1 MASSFDAS
9 FTVDNYLCE
18 VSFVKEDG
26 DYIYGRSWGDG
37 LTVDLFVDGIPYMD
51 LVCLFDLS
59 EEDRLCIE
67 RGEAPKR
74 AHKKRAPKRQESSDE
89 DSDEVDYDAP
99 IEKRMLN
106 RKHRNYLSSQG
117 FGDMDEDEMRKSCM
131 FDNLQEKM
139 AALKLD
145 MDVEDAGVEVSDV
158 DEDWEEKEAR
168 RHLKDLSKKI
178 VVPEKYKKVKVM
190 KPKYKKVGG
199 ETYGQLA

>member
-26 DYIYGRSWGDG
+26 DYIYGRGCGNGS
-37 LTVDLFVDGIPYMD
+37 TVDLFVDGIPYMD

-67 RGEAPKR
+67 RGEVPKR
-74 AHKKRAPKRQESSDE
+74 AHKKRVQKKEESSDE
-89 DSDEVDYDAP
+89 DSDVDYDAP

-139 AALKLD
+139 AAMKLD

-178 VVPEKYKKVKVM
+178 VVPDKYKKVKVV

>member
-1 MASSFDAS
+1 
-9 FTVDNYLCE
+9 
-18 VSFVKEDG
+18 
-26 DYIYGRSWGDG
+26 
-37 LTVDLFVDGIPYMD
+37 MD

-59 EEDRLCIE
+59 EEDRKCIE
-67 RGEAPKR
+67 RGEAPKK
-74 AHKKRAPKRQESSDE
+74 AHAKRAVNGEMVSDE
-89 DSDEVDYDAP
+89 DSEVDYDAP

-139 AALKLD
+139 AAMKLD
-145 MDVEDAGVEVSDV
+145 ADVEDAEVDVSDV

-168 RHLKDLSKKI
+168 RHLKDLTKKV
-178 VVPEKYKKVKVM
+178 VVPEKQRKVKVI

-199 ETYGQLA
+199 ETYGQLR

>member
-1 MASSFDAS
+1 MPTGILDSFQIVVAL
-9 FTVDNYLCE
+9 YL
-18 VSFVKEDG
+18 F
-26 DYIYGRSWGDG
+26 YIAFKGSGQMYR
-37 LTVDLFVDGIPYMD
+37 
-51 LVCLFDLS
+51 
-59 EEDRLCIE
+59 
-67 RGEAPKR
+67 
-74 AHKKRAPKRQESSDE
+74 
-89 DSDEVDYDAP
+89 
-99 IEKRMLN
+99 
-106 RKHRNYLSSQG
+106 

-139 AALKLD
+139 AAMKLD

>member
-106 RKHRNYLSSQG
+106 RKHRN
-117 FGDMDEDEMRKSCM
+117 
-131 FDNLQEKM
+131 
-139 AALKLD
+139 
-145 MDVEDAGVEVSDV
+145 
-158 DEDWEEKEAR
+158 
-168 RHLKDLSKKI
+168 
-178 VVPEKYKKVKVM
+178 
-190 KPKYKKVGG
+190 
-199 ETYGQLA
+199 

>member
-59 EEDRLCIE
+59 EEDRLCI
-67 RGEAPKR
+67 
-74 AHKKRAPKRQESSDE
+74 APKRQESSDE

-139 AALKLD
+139 AAMKLD